1 MSSRLSEAHGEIS
14 ADEGDVSTTLD
25 MTEGGDA
32 RHDRGGDMT
41 GGEER
46 AYCRLSLMILPVLGP
61 SQIISEG
68 VISLTTADQG

>member
-25 MTEGGDA
+25 MA
-32 RHDRGGDMT
+32 

-46 AYCRLSLMILPVLGP
+46 AYWRLSLMTLPVLGP